1 MIRTENTM
9 PPNVEST
16 MDTRRRFLRYQPA
29 LLPKAAIVACLA
41 IAWSIT
47 FPLLGTYLTA
57 LGGGLQGAGAAQW
70 QFGFLI
76 APIPFALSLLAL
88 AIAWLARRSLSRRW
102 ALVSSLSALVPALL
116 FGLVFFHVY

>member
-1 MIRTENTM
+1 
-9 PPNVEST
+9 
-16 MDTRRRFLRYQPA
+16 MDTRPRFLRYQPA

-47 FPLLGTYLTA
+47 FPLLGTYLTV

-70 QFGFLI
+70 QFGFLT
-76 APIPFALSLLAL
+76 APIPFALSLLAR

-116 FGLVFFHVY
+116 FGLVFFHLY